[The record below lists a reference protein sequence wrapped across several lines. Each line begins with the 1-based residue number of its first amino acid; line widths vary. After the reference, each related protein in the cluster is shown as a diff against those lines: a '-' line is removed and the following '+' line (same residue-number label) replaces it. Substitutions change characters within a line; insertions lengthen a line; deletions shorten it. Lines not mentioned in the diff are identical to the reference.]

1 MHPAPTKA
9 EVTAINAFISIKI
22 LMANS
27 DQVLTAVRKHFA
39 ERNVKK
45 ERMTRKKAFPQ
56 YGQDLKDICN

>member
-9 EVTAINAFISIKI
+9 EVTAISAFISIKI

-39 ERNVKK
+39 E
-45 ERMTRKKAFPQ
+45 
-56 YGQDLKDICN
+56 